1 MRIRARGW
9 QKDHGSKDLF
19 GDVDVTLATH
29 EPGAGEYYER
39 GTVHLSRLRGD
50 NEEITGIRLRVGPA
64 KWSGDAEYLISVELS
79 LDEIEFLFAQ
89 GHHERLDVMR
99 RLAKYQRVGRRTASR
114 RGSAA

>member
-9 QKDHGSKDLF
+9 QKNHGSKDLL
-19 GDVDVTLATH
+19 GDVDITLATH

-50 NEEITGIRLRVGPA
+50 NDEVTGIRLRVGPA
-64 KWSGDAEYLISVELS
+64 QWSGGAEYLISVDLS
-79 LDEIEFLFAQ
+79 LNEIEFLFAQ
-89 GHHERLDVMR
+89 GHHERLDVIR
-99 RLAKYQRVGRRTASR
+99 RLATYERVGRRAASR